1 MLRPHLRLGVL
12 VVLGAGLAAASPQP
26 GFAQNQGAAAE
37 ALDAWVAELDA
48 SPDVDAAYDTL
59 TGTGDQAVLTGL
71 RISGRELIIE
81 FDPIAVT
88 GYRAV
93 GPSGYA
99 FASFTVDRI
108 QARTPT
114 TEVKV
119 TGFAIGNLVVPE
131 TGNEYDDTLPLSSIL
146 DIWGRARQISIDE
159 IAMDRIDIG
168 QFAGGLNSLVSY
180 HNFVVE
186 GVGEGRIASTS
197 AGPLIMESPSPDA
210 LFVITVDDLRSEN
223 IDFNA
228 VAWVL
233 DPAAYTDSDREW
245 RTMLGHA
252 EYRNIIVAAPDL
264 QLRIRAIEIDDFRMR
279 QAAEPFTPILE
290 RILTDPDIP
299 ALEAEKLTQEIL
311 VDLISPWG
319 LGGFRI
325 QGLDIYTDEVDRFHL
340 GEFYLSD
347 LSLDGLGEIGLADL
361 DVVIGGQG
369 YLRIGAFALGGLAM
383 PDEAIIRR
391 VLEITAAGQ
400 ELTKIEEILPT
411 LAFIELAD
419 FEFAA
424 GATLPVTVDRLL
436 IGTEGYLEALPTNG
450 AFEVAG
456 FNLPLSLVPDEVR
469 RLLNQ
474 VGYTELIID
483 LGLYMEWSAATETLL
498 FDNLH
503 AAIVDAGSITASFE
517 IGGVTREM
525 FENLE
530 SLSPE
535 QLLRLTFNWAEIRL
549 VDEAVADRLFE
560 WTAQGTNQPADQYRN
575 EFIIGLPFLL
585 GLTIDRAIAAEVG
598 PPIQQFLREPSVL
611 LVTAR
616 PAEPVPLVAMMAM
629 VEESLW
635 SLLPLLSVELTVE
648 PLER

>member
-1 MLRPHLRLGVL
+1 MLRRSLRLGVL
-12 VVLGAGLAAASPQP
+12 AAIGVGLSAEL
-26 GFAQNQGAAAE
+26 GFAQGLGAAAE

-48 SPDVDAAYDTL
+48 SPDIDAAYESL
-59 TGTGDQAVLTGL
+59 TGTGNQAVLTGL

-81 FDPIAVT
+81 FDPIAVA

-93 GPSGYA
+93 GPNGYA
-99 FASFTVDRI
+99 FASFTVDGI
-108 QARTPT
+108 VARTPT

-119 TGFAIGNLVVPE
+119 TAFAIDNLVVPE
-131 TGNEYDDTLPLSSIL
+131 TGNAFDDTRPLTSIL
-146 DIWGRARQISIDE
+146 DIWGRAQQIGIDE

-180 HNFVVE
+180 HNFVVR
-186 GVGEGRIASTS
+186 GVGEGRIESTS

-228 VAWVL
+228 IAWVL
-233 DPAAYTDSDREW
+233 DPAAYADGDREW

-319 LGGFRI
+319 LGEFSI
-325 QGLDIYTDEVDRFHL
+325 QGLDIFTDEVDRFHL
-340 GEFYLSD
+340 GEFYISD
-347 LSLDGLGEIGLADL
+347 LSLGGLGEVGLADL
-361 DVVIGGQG
+361 DVVIGGEG
-369 YLRIGAFALGGLAM
+369 YLKIGAFALGGLTM

-391 VLEITAAGQ
+391 VLEIIAAGQ

-436 IGTEGYLEALPTNG
+436 IGTEGYLDALPTNG

-456 FNLPLSLVPDEVR
+456 FNLPLSLVPGEVR

-483 LGLYMEWSAATETLL
+483 LGLYMEWDAAAETLL
-498 FDNLH
+498 FGDLH
-503 AAIVDAGSITASFE
+503 VAVADAGSVTASFE
-517 IGGVTREM
+517 IGGVTRQM
-525 FENLE
+525 FENLD

-535 QLLRLTFNWAEIRL
+535 QLLQLTFNWAEIRV

-560 WTAQGTNQPADQYRN
+560 WTAQGTNQPANQYRN

-585 GLTIDRAIAAEVG
+585 GLTIDRTIATEIS
-598 PPIQQFLREPSVL
+598 PPIQQFLRGPSIL
-611 LVTAR
+611 LVSAR
-616 PAEPVPLVAMMAM
+616 PEEPVPLVAVMAM
-629 VEESLW
+629 VQESPW
-635 SLLPLLSVELTVE
+635 SLLPLLSVVLTVE
-648 PLER
+648 PLEP

>member
-1 MLRPHLRLGVL
+1 MVRLHLRLGVL
-12 VVLGAGLAAASPQP
+12 MALGAGLAASPQP
-26 GFAQNQGAAAE
+26 GFAQNLGAAAG

-48 SPDVDAAYDTL
+48 SPDIDAVYESL
-59 TGTGDQAVLTGL
+59 TGAGDQALLTGL

-81 FDPIAVT
+81 FDPIAVA

-93 GPSGYA
+93 GPTGYA
-99 FASFTVDRI
+99 FTSFAVGRI
-108 QARTPT
+108 AARTPT
-114 TEVKV
+114 AEVIV
-119 TGFAIGNLVVPE
+119 TGFAIDNLVVPE
-131 TGNEYDDTLPLSSIL
+131 TGNEFDDTRPLTSIL
-146 DIWGRARQISIDE
+146 EIWGRVRQISIDE
-159 IAMDRIDIG
+159 IAIDRIDIG

-180 HNFVVE
+180 HNFVVQ
-186 GVGEGRIASTS
+186 GVSEGRIESTS
-197 AGPLIMESPSPDA
+197 AGPLVMESPSPDA
-210 LFVITVDDLRSEN
+210 LFVITVDDLRSED
-223 IDFNA
+223 IDFSA
-228 VAWVL
+228 LAWVL
-233 DPAAYTDSDREW
+233 DPTAYAGGDREW
-245 RTMLGHA
+245 RTLLGHA

-264 QLRIRAIEIDDFRMR
+264 QLRVRAIEIDDFKMR
-279 QAAEPFTPILE
+279 QAAEPFTPVLE

-319 LGGFRI
+319 LGGFSI
-325 QGLDIYTDEVDRFHL
+325 QGLDIFTDEVDRFHI
-340 GEFYLSD
+340 GEFYISD
-347 LSLDGLGEIGLADL
+347 LSLDGLGEIGLTDL
-361 DVVIGGQG
+361 DVVIGGEG
-369 YLRIGAFALGGLAM
+369 YLKIGALALGGLAM

-456 FNLPLSLVPDEVR
+456 FNLPLSLVPDELR

-474 VGYTELIID
+474 IGYTELIID
-483 LGLYMEWSAATETLL
+483 LGLYMEWDAATETLL
-498 FDNLH
+498 FDDLH
-503 AAIVDAGSITASFE
+503 VAVADAGSITASFE
-517 IGGVTREM
+517 IGGVTRDM
-525 FENLE
+525 FENLD

-535 QLLRLTFNWAEIRL
+535 QMLLLTFNWAEIRV

-575 EFIIGLPFLL
+575 EFILGLPFLL
-585 GLTIDRAIAAEVG
+585 GLTIDRAIAAEVS
-598 PPIQQFLREPSVL
+598 PPIQQFLREPSIL

-616 PAEPVPLVAMMAM
+616 PDEPVPLIAMMAM
-629 VEESLW
+629 AEQSPW

-648 PLER
+648 PLE